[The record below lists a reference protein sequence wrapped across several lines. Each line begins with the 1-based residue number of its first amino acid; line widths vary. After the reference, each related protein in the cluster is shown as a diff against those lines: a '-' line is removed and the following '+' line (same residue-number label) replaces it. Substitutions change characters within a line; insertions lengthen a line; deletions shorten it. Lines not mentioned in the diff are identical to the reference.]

1 MKIKWFFI
9 SILSGV
15 LVMGCTK
22 TASAANCSNKKPT
35 VAKGLAQQAP
45 ADQCPNDGEPK
56 QVE

>member
-1 MKIKWFFI
+1 MKIKWFVF
-9 SILSGV
+9 ILSSV
-15 LVMGCTK
+15 LVMGCIK
-22 TASAANCSNKKPT
+22 TAGMANCSNKKPA